1 MKKSLLR
8 KIIRSTIIESFI
20 KEGHC
25 YDEDGKPMPESH
37 CYEESLNE
45 QGIPNVFDNPPP
57 GAGGGPNWQAA
68 ANDWA
73 NFFSSG
79 GAAGTAPSP
88 PQPFLDRMATMG
100 CGGKISRFNVLNTK
114 FFNLF
119 APAPGQSVAPNNP
132 LWQSQ
137 LAAKLVWLGN
147 DLMNNCS
154 SSL

>member
-25 YDEDGKPMPESH
+25 YDEDGKPMPEAH
-37 CYEESLNE
+37 CYEENVNE

-57 GAGGGPNWQAA
+57 GAGGGPNWQTA

-73 NFFSSG
+73 NYFRS
-79 GAAGTAPSP
+79 GAAVGTAPSP

-100 CGGKISRFNVLNTK
+100 CNGKQSRFYVLFNK
-114 FFNLF
+114 WMNLF
-119 APAPGQSVAPNNP
+119 VPAAGQTVAPNNP

-137 LAAKLVWLGN
+137 LASKLMWLQS
-147 DLMNNCS
+147 DITQNC
-154 SSL
+154 